1 MPTQPF
7 LRLEIRVAS
16 LSLLRLMK
24 QNPPTTAGFS
34 FSRVLLAF
42 LFCVTGV
49 GLAMLSFAANPPG
62 GTITPSTGSPVTWQG
77 TASGVPPTGGG
88 EETCEEGVNCDT
100 FKLTISGT
108 PADWTARQVRVRIQ
122 WLAPA
127 SDYDL
132 AVHKGSINGP
142 LVASSGSAATTSEE
156 VVLNPSS
163 SSIGTGDFYVR
174 AIYYAVAPGDQYNG
188 TAAVDVGAPP
198 PLPAPTPSA
207 GVAARYQNY
216 TPPAAGPATLGIHA
230 GEPSIG
236 VNWNSEGILPGLGD
250 DVNGGRAM
258 YIALLQTLRITFD
271 DSCPAS
277 PSALWEDKSFATT
290 SAQSFDPILY
300 TDQTTG
306 RTLVSQLEFP
316 AGALASASAY
326 TDNDGDLWVQSTGAG
341 PGSGIDHQT
350 IGGGGPFAAPLP
362 VGVAYNR
369 AIYYCGQLPNATCA
383 LSLDGGTTYGPA
395 VPVDPGSQ
403 CGGLHGHIKVGPD
416 GTAYLPNKDCLTNQG
431 LIVSENNG
439 ATWTVRTVP
448 GSTAASS
455 DAAVAIGRGDVIQ
468 GTGNTPVGRVYLG
481 YADGNNRAVVTSSAD
496 RGATWSTPLDVGAVF
511 GVNNVVF
518 PAMVAGDDNRAAFSF
533 LGTPTAGGLQG
544 PRFAGIW
551 HLYVAHTYDGGAT
564 WRTVDATP
572 NDPLQR
578 GCIWLGGG
586 ANICRNMLD
595 FMGMDVD
602 KRGRVLVGYN
612 DGCAGAE
619 CSQAPATATGNS
631 YTDFTAI
638 ARQTGGK
645 GLFAAHDS
653 LFPDA
658 PTVPGAP
665 FVTALRNSGA
675 VKLAWST
682 SNTGGSPVT
691 QYTISRGTSSGSE
704 TFLANVPGSQ
714 LRYIDGSATDPNA
727 TYFYKVSATNSVG
740 PSCGNNEVQARYR
753 GDSSSPGGFVIYTD
767 PNETG
772 PQTANPDL
780 DIESLAI
787 SEPATGPNA
796 GKIVFNLRVADLTTI
811 PNNRMWRIVWDSP
824 NAIDY
829 TQATGEPKDVGKFYV
844 GMTKDASGVVTY
856 EYGTVDTG
864 VVGLVLGVPETRPV
878 GPPDAGSFVPDG
890 SGLITIVVSKDK
902 IGNVRPGDLMG
913 NFAVRT
919 YAMVINQIRTTNAI
933 DQASNGDANDFTAN
947 AATYQVVGP
956 VPGVGSA
963 VSRKTHGAAGTFD
976 IDLPLVGSTGIECR
990 NDGSNNHQI
999 VFRLLAPATFTG
1011 AIATPGNGG
1020 TASVA
1025 STSTSGNDV
1034 IVNLTNVSDRQTLMV
1049 TLQNVTINGGTANVS
1064 VPVGI
1069 LAGDAIGNGSVN
1081 SSDVGQAKSL
1091 SGQNTNGA
1099 NFRNDVTVNGTI
1111 NSSDVGLIKSKSGN
1125 TLPAALQ
1132 GKR

>member
-1 MPTQPF
+1 MPPVPST
-7 LRLEIRVAS
+7 ES
-16 LSLLRLMK
+16 
-24 QNPPTTAGFS
+24 GFS
-34 FSRVLLAF
+34 IPRVLLAF
-42 LFCVTGV
+42 LLCATGA
-49 GLAMLSFAANPPG
+49 GLAMFSFAANPPG
-62 GTITPSTGSPVTWQG
+62 GTITPSTATPITWQG
-77 TASGVPPTGGG
+77 TAAGIPPTGGG
-88 EETCEEGVNCDT
+88 VESCEEGVNCDT
-100 FKLTISGT
+100 FKLTISGNPT
-108 PADWTARQVRVRIQ
+108 DWTAKQVRVRIQ
-122 WLAPA
+122 WLAPG

-132 AVHKGSINGP
+132 SVHKGSINGP

-174 AIYYAVAPGDQYNG
+174 AIYYAVVPGDQYNG
-188 TAAVDVGAPP
+188 SASVDVGAPP
-198 PLPAPTPSA
+198 PLPAPTPSS
-207 GVAARYQNY
+207 GVTARYQNY
-216 TPPAAGPATLGIHA
+216 TPPAAGAATLGIHA

-236 VNWNSEGILPGLGD
+236 VNWNSEGILPGIGD
-250 DVNGGRAM
+250 DLNGGRAM

-271 DSCPAS
+271 DTCPSS
-277 PSALWEDKSFATT
+277 PSALWEDKSFVTT
-290 SAQSFDPILY
+290 SAQTFDPILY
-300 TDQTTG
+300 TDQVTG

-326 TDNDGDLWVQSTGAG
+326 TENDGDTWVPSTGAG

-350 IGGGGPFAAPLP
+350 IGGGGPFAAPIP
-362 VGVAYNR
+362 IGVGYSR

-416 GTAYLPNKDCLTNQG
+416 GTAYLPNKGCLTGQG
-431 LIVSENNG
+431 VIVSENNG
-439 ATWTVRTVP
+439 VTWTVRVVP
-448 GSTAASS
+448 GSTAGGS
-455 DAAVAIGRGDVIQ
+455 DAAVAIGRGDQIQ
-468 GTGNTPVGRVYLG
+468 GTGSTPIGRVYLG
-481 YADGNNRAVVTSSAD
+481 YADGNNRAVVTTSTN
-496 RGATWSTPLDVGAVF
+496 RGATWSTPLDVGSYF

-518 PAMVAGDDNRAAFSF
+518 PAMVAGDDNRAAFAF

-544 PRFAGIW
+544 PRFAGVW

-564 WRTVDATP
+564 WRTVDVTP

-595 FMGMDVD
+595 FMGVDVD

-631 YTDFTAI
+631 YTDFTAV

-645 GLFAAHDS
+645 GLFAANDA

-658 PTVPGAP
+658 PTVPGVP
-665 FVTALRNSGA
+665 FVTALRNGNA

-691 QYTISRGTSSGSE
+691 QYTISRGTSSGGE
-704 TFLANVPGSQ
+704 TFLANVPGNQ
-714 LRYIDGSATDPNA
+714 LRYVDGTATDPNA
-727 TYFYKVSATNSVG
+727 TYFYKVAATNAVG
-740 PSCGNNEVQARYR
+740 VSCGNNEVQARYR
-753 GDSSSPGGFVIYTD
+753 GDSSSPSGFVIYTD
-767 PNETG
+767 PNEVG

-787 SEPATGPNA
+787 SEPATGPHA

-811 PNNRMWRIVWDSP
+811 PNSRMWRVIWDSP
-824 NAIDY
+824 NAIDH
-829 TQATGEPKDVGKFYV
+829 TQPDGPKDVGKFYV
-844 GMTKDASGVVTY
+844 GMTKDNSGVVTF
-856 EYGTVDTG
+856 EYGTVDTA

-878 GPPDAGSFVPDG
+878 GPPDAGTFTPDG
-890 SGLITIVVSKDK
+890 TGLITIVVSKDK
-902 IGNVRPGDLMG
+902 IGNVRTGDLMG

-919 YAMVINQIRTTNAI
+919 YAMVLNQVRTTNAI

-956 VPGVGSA
+956 VPGVSSV

-976 IDLPLVGSTGIECR
+976 IDLPLAGGPGIECR
-990 NDGSNNHQI
+990 NDGSNNHQV
-999 VFRLLAPATFTG
+999 VFRFLGPVTFSNAT
-1011 AIATPGNGG
+1011 ATAGSGG

-1025 STSTSGNDV
+1025 STSTNGNDV
-1034 IVNLTNVSDRQTLMV
+1034 IVNLTNVSDQQTLMV
-1049 TLQNVTINGGTANVS
+1049 TLQNVTLNGGTANVS
-1064 VPVGI
+1064 VPMGI
-1069 LAGDAIGNGSVN
+1069 LAGDAIGNGTVN
-1081 SSDVGQAKSL
+1081 SSDVSQAKSL
-1091 SGQNTNGA
+1091 SGQNTTAA
-1099 NFRNDVTVNGTI
+1099 NFRNDVTANGTI

-1125 TLPAALQ
+1125 TLPAFPQ
-1132 GKR
+1132 EKRASR